1 MRKAQVRGAR
11 PAVRRKPAARVP
23 EAALVAAIDVGSRA
37 LRLAIGELHPGRPIR
52 RIESLDAP
60 VAIGLDTF
68 GSGRI
73 RFATTEAVVS
83 TLCDFLGVA
92 RSYQIDPASIRAVAT
107 TAVRDARN
115 RDVFLDRVEKGC
127 GGLRIE
133 VIEAIEETR
142 LIYQFVRHLV
152 GPAFDQGTCMVLS
165 LGAGGT
171 QIIIQRDGEIV
182 FGETRH
188 FGLLQLWGRRPTE
201 RAAIL
206 AARRFLDKE
215 VRAIQRIQDL
225 SEAKSLFVINKE
237 LYLLLESL
245 AEVAHSPAGLE
256 LSRDELD
263 RLHGELDEV
272 SSDELLARV
281 SLDYPTIEMGRMALE
296 ELHAFA
302 GYTLAPTI
310 TVPGASMLDSLLLD
324 ARARLE
330 GQQDRR
336 AEQVESAASALGQRY
351 HYDEEHALCVRSLA
365 LQLFDALA
373 GLHHLGE
380 RARLHLSV
388 AALLHDIGYFV
399 SFHRHELHSLYLI
412 GASEIMGLTRAELER
427 IAIVA
432 RYHKGANAEIHC
444 PELQG
449 LLPGDRVELL
459 KLAALLR
466 LADALDDDNLQRVE
480 RARVEWTPDQLRIYA
495 ETRGGDRE
503 AFSNTAQ
510 TFRAKADLFGEIFG
524 IEPTLTEVLA
534 L

>member
-1 MRKAQVRGAR
+1 V
-11 PAVRRKPAARVP
+11 AV
-23 EAALVAAIDVGSRA
+23 IDVGSRA
-37 LRLAIGELHPGRPIR
+37 VRLAIGELAPSRPVR
-52 RIESLDAP
+52 RLELLDAP

-83 TLCDFLGVA
+83 TLNDFLGIA
-92 RSYQIDPASIRAVAT
+92 RGYGIEASTIRAVAT

-142 LIYQFVRHLV
+142 LIYQFVRQLV
-152 GPAFDQGTCMVLS
+152 GPRFDQGTCMVLS

-171 QIIIQRDGEIV
+171 QIILQRDGEIV

-188 FGLLQLWGRRPTE
+188 FGLLQLWSRRPTE

-225 SEAKSLFVINKE
+225 AEASSLFVINKE
-237 LYLLLESL
+237 LYLLLEAL
-245 AEVAHSPAGLE
+245 AEIAPSPVGIE
-256 LSRDELD
+256 LHRDELE

-272 SSDELLARV
+272 PSDDLLTRV
-281 SLDYPTIEMGRMALE
+281 ELDYSTIEMGRMALE
-296 ELHAFA
+296 ELEAFTGFTSA
-302 GYTLAPTI
+302 RTI
-310 TVPGASMLDSLLLD
+310 TVPGASMIDSLLLD
-324 ARARLE
+324 ARVKLE
-330 GQQDRR
+330 GAGQQARR
-336 AEQVESAASALGQRY
+336 VEQVESAASALGTRY
-351 HYDEEHALCVRSLA
+351 HYDEDHALQVRALA
-365 LQLFDALA
+365 LQLFDAL
-373 GLHHLGE
+373 GELHHLAP
-380 RARLHLSV
+380 RSRIFLSV

-399 SFHRHELHSLYLI
+399 SFHRHELHSRYLI
-412 GASEIMGLTRAELER
+412 AASEIMGLTRNELER

-432 RYHKGANAEIHC
+432 RYHKGVYADIHC
-444 PELQG
+444 PELQIWP
-449 LLPGDRVELL
+449 PGDRVELL
-459 KLAALLR
+459 KLSALLR

-480 RARVEWTPDQLRIYA
+480 RVRVEWSPDLLRIYA

-503 AFSNTAQ
+503 SFANTAQ